1 MKYPSFNI
9 SSSSGRIGL
18 TALLVISS
26 HFIILPHRVTAG
38 SNPNLTAQ
46 VPTTTKVLYVNPTSG
61 TDTTT
66 AGTTAASPYKT
77 LTFALAQAQ
86 PGTVVQLAGGNYSSN
101 SGETFPIIIPEGV
114 TVQGNDSTKGQE
126 IVILGGGLYISRT
139 FAKQNIAIL
148 ANKNTTISGVTVTN
162 PNQRGTGI
170 WVESSNPLIENSTFT
185 NSVREGVFVTGTG
198 NPQILNNIFVQ
209 NQGNGISVAKFAS
222 GEIRNNLIQNTGF
235 GLAIGGSST
244 PLISENRIIQNR
256 DGLYISESSRPILR
270 KNDIENNTQDG
281 IVVTIAALPDIGT
294 NNSPGGNYIH
304 NNTHYDLN
312 NSTRSQRLP
321 AVGNDINQKGV
332 FGAVD
337 LISTTINP
345 ATIPV
350 ANNLPTPV
358 TRPLVTNKIPPSVP
372 IPVPKLVT
380 TQLAQPT
387 NNRPGNFNDVPT
399 GYWAKAYI
407 DALIAR
413 NAIAGFPDGSF
424 RPNDSVTR
432 AQFATIITKALT
444 PTSKRQV
451 AKFSDIKPNYWAYS
465 AIQAAYTGQFI
476 SGYPDGN
483 FKPDQKISRVQVLVS
498 LANGLGLFADKQ
510 TVLGLYT
517 DAAQI
522 PNYATGQVAAATLRQ
537 LVVNYPL
544 VNLLDPN
551 REATR
556 AEIAAFV
563 YQALVNSGQ
572 AAAIQSPYLVKGQ

>member
-9 SSSSGRIGL
+9 SRSSGRIGF
-18 TALLVISS
+18 TALLVISG
-26 HFIILPHRVTAG
+26 HFILLPNRVTAG
-38 SNPNLTAQ
+38 NNPNLTAQ
-46 VPTTTKVLYVNPTSG
+46 VPATTKVLYVNPTSG

-66 AGTTAASPYKT
+66 AGTTASSPYKT
-77 LTFALAQAQ
+77 LTFALAQTQA
-86 PGTVVQLAGGNYSSN
+86 GTVVQLAAGNYSSN
-101 SGETFPIIIPEGV
+101 TGETFPIIIPEGV
-114 TVQGNDSTKGQE
+114 TVQGDDSTKGQE
-126 IVILGGGLYISRT
+126 VVILGGGLYISRT

-148 ANKNTTISGVTVTN
+148 ANNNTTISGVTVTN

-244 PLISENRIIQNR
+244 PLISDNKIIENR

-270 KNDIENNTQDG
+270 KNVIQNNTQDG
-281 IVVTIAALPDIGT
+281 IVVTIAALPDLGT

-337 LISTTINP
+337 LISTNINP

-350 ANNLPTPV
+350 ANKLPTPF
-358 TRPLVTNKIPPSVP
+358 TRPLVTNTVPSSVP

-380 TQLAQPT
+380 TQSAQPT
-387 NNRPGNFNDVPT
+387 NNRPGSFNDVPT

-432 AQFATIITKALT
+432 AQFATIITKALA
-444 PTSKRQV
+444 PASKRQT

-465 AIQAAYTGQFI
+465 AIQSAYTGQFI

-572 AAAIQSPYLVKGQ
+572 ATAIQSPYLVKGQ